1 MITGIAHI
9 CIVTED
15 LDETL
20 KFYCDILGFTK
31 QFDFIKAGAL
41 FGFYLKVSD
50 GNYIE
55 VFKTDS
61 LPEGRHPLAHFCLE
75 TDDIDAVYEKL
86 VANGI
91 HVRSE
96 KTLGADNSWQIW
108 TKDPNGIDFEFHQYT
123 EKSSQMTGEA
133 CIVNW

>member
-1 MITGIAHI
+1 MITGIAHV

-20 KFYCDILGFTK
+20 AFYQDVLGFTK
-31 QFDFIKAGAL
+31 QFDFIKDGKL
-41 FGFYLKVSD
+41 FGYYLKISD

-55 VFKTDS
+55 VFQTDS
-61 LPEGRHPLAHFCLE
+61 LPDGRHPLSHFCLE

-86 VANGI
+86 TAAGA
-91 HVRSE
+91 HVRDE
-96 KTLGADNSWQIW
+96 KKLGSDKSWQIW
-108 TKDPNGIDFEFHQYT
+108 TRDPNGINFEFHQYT
-123 EKSSQMTGEA
+123 DESSQKTGEA